1 MNKYCYLLVLL
12 AYNSGVFGQSHSVF
26 HIGHSLVSP
35 YMPAMV
41 NTFADSTPSISHSYN
56 YGIINGS
63 PLFWAWANSG
73 TAQGYQASTV
83 DSRTELALGNY
94 DVFVM
99 TEGVPWDP
107 IISDFHAFADSFH
120 TAALN
125 GNPSIQTYLYESWN
139 CLNTGLP
146 TGCMYNNG
154 DTILWADR
162 IRADL
167 ATWESVADSLN
178 LKHPGAQPV
187 RIVPVGQAFANLKD
201 SIDAGR
207 VPGISDVFTEFF
219 LDDIHPNDT
228 GFYFVAL
235 VHVATIY
242 QIDPQGLPTQT
253 FSEWGVPFSNVP
265 ADLAAK
271 LQEIA
276 WHTVCGYPRSG
287 VNCNLTSIPP
297 NELSESVSV
306 YPNPSRGWLRL
317 SGFEEGNFQLR
328 NTSGQEIMRG
338 QVIAWQL
345 DLSYLPAG
353 LYLLSLSNDFGQ
365 MSHHRVIL
373 RD

>member
-1 MNKYCYLLVLL
+1 
-12 AYNSGVFGQSHSVF
+12 
-26 HIGHSLVSP
+26 
-35 YMPAMV
+35 MPAMV
-41 NTFADSTPSISHSYN
+41 NTFADSTPSVNHSYN

-83 DSRTELALGNY
+83 DSRVELASGNY

-107 IISDFHAFADSFH
+107 ILSDFHAFADSFH

-125 GNPSIQTYLYESWN
+125 GNPSVQTYLYESWN

-146 TGCMYNNG
+146 TGCMYDNG

-167 ATWESVADSLN
+167 PTWESVADSLD
-178 LKHPGAQPV
+178 LKHPGANSV
-187 RIVPVGQAFANLKD
+187 RIVPGGQAFANLKD

-235 VHVATIY
+235 VHFATIY
-242 QIDPQGLPTQT
+242 QIDPRGLPSQT
-253 FSEWGVPFSNVP
+253 FSEWGVPFANIP
-265 ADLAAK
+265 ADLANK

-287 VNCNLTSIPP
+287 VNCNLTSISA
-297 NELSESVSV
+297 SEFAESTSI
-306 YPNPSRGWLRL
+306 YPNPSRGWLRITGL
-317 SGFEEGNFQLR
+317 ETGRFLLR
-328 NTSGQEIMRG
+328 NANGQQVLQG
-338 QVIAWQL
+338 QVLAGQV
-345 DLSYLPAG
+345 DFSELPSG
-353 LYLLSLSNDFGQ
+353 LYFLSLFNEFGQ
-365 MSHHRVIL
+365 VSHHKL
-373 RD
+373 LLQD